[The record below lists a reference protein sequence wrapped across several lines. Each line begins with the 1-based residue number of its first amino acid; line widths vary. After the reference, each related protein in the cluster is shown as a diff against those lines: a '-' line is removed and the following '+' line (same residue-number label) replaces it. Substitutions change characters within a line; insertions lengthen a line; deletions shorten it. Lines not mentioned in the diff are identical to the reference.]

1 MSYCKHQWQDRT
13 AVLREVFQNDTERR
27 THEFFVCTKC
37 LRINEQAAVAADA
50 TVAAPLSADEA
61 RRRSEAA

>member
-13 AVLREVFQNDTERR
+13 AVLREVFQNDAERR
-27 THEFFVCTKC
+27 THEFFVCGRC
-37 LRINEQAAVAADA
+37 LRINERAAVTAEV